1 MRKFF
6 KKEKSEGN
14 RVLNKTGVSSAK
26 AERGFTLVEILV
38 ALALF
43 ITVMT
48 IGLGSV
54 INVLEA
60 NRKSDSLKSV
70 MTNLNFALEVMSRDI
85 KFGDSYSCSIST
97 CSSGDT
103 SIYFRNSDGIN
114 VRYRL
119 NNSRIEKSVDNGA
132 TYQIITAP
140 NIVVQDMR
148 FYIFGYNTGD
158 GAQPRVLISI
168 RGYSGTK
175 PSIQTTFVVQTTVS
189 QRVLD
194 S

>member
-1 MRKFF
+1 MKFLFF
-6 KKEKSEGN
+6 KKEKK
-14 RVLNKTGVSSAK
+14 LNS
-26 AERGFTLVEILV
+26 GFTLLEILV

-43 ITVMT
+43 IVVMT

-60 NRKSDSLKSV
+60 NRKSASLKSV
-70 MTNLNFALEVMSRDI
+70 MTNLNFAIEIMSREI
-85 KFGDSYSCSIST
+85 KFGRSYGCSIGT

-103 SIYFRNSDGIN
+103 RISFISSENLN
-114 VRYRL
+114 VVYRL
-119 NNSRIEKSVDNGA
+119 NNNRIEKSVDNGSTFQA
-132 TYQIITAP
+132 ITAP
-140 NIVVQDMR
+140 DIVVQDMR

-168 RGYSGTK
+168 RGYSGNK
-175 PSIQTTFVVQTTVS
+175 PSIQTSFVVQTTVS
-189 QRVLD
+189 QRILD